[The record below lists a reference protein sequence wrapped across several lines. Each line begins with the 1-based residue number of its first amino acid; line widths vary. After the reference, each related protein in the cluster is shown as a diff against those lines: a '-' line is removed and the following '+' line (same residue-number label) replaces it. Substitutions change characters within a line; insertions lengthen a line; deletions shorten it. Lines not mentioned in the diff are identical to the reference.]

1 MKPLRYL
8 GDPVLREVCKEVQ
21 EITPYIEKVVQELID
36 GVKAHNGA
44 GLAAP
49 QIGYPLRIF
58 VNVYSSEV
66 DEEGYALCLKEP
78 EVYINPVITT
88 FSKKKFVTSEGC
100 LSIPGVSAQV
110 SRAHDIEI
118 DYTNLKGERIKGVF
132 ETKWRAKCLQHE
144 MDHLN
149 GILYVDHIS
158 KKDFL
163 KIEKSLKLLEVK
175 TLKDKQWNV
184 NSKNFLN

>member
-66 DEEGYALCLKEP
+66 DEEGYALC
-78 EVYINPVITT
+78 YN
-88 FSKKKFVTSEGC
+88 
-100 LSIPGVSAQV
+100 
-110 SRAHDIEI
+110 
-118 DYTNLKGERIKGVF
+118 
-132 ETKWRAKCLQHE
+132 
-144 MDHLN
+144 
-149 GILYVDHIS
+149 IL
-158 KKDFL
+158 
-163 KIEKSLKLLEVK
+163 
-175 TLKDKQWNV
+175 
-184 NSKNFLN
+184 